1 MVVCPEIN
9 HGELIPRKVS
19 TATARWICF
28 RTPREIKEFG
38 NLPKWRISSHP
49 KAVNYRQK
57 WGESFSIQIGIVKGL
72 KFATNLRTT

>member
-28 RTPREIKEFG
+28 RTPRKIKEAG
-38 NLPKWRISSHP
+38 YSLQWTGVRMLPLAGSWPQSPHKM
-49 KAVNYRQK
+49 
-57 WGESFSIQIGIVKGL
+57 
-72 KFATNLRTT
+72 